1 MEEHCCNVLLEQMFC
16 SSVCEPVGP
25 CKNYHRRARNIPV
38 NKMSAFYEP
47 YLRLLDQFFFLKFM
61 SRLKLPL
68 FFFKN
73 ETIVFF

>member
-1 MEEHCCNVLLEQMFC
+1 MLSMLIGFQGIPFVTWKNIVVMFLLEQMFC

-47 YLRLLDQFFFLKFM
+47 YLRLLDQFF
-61 SRLKLPL
+61 S
-68 FFFKN
+68 
-73 ETIVFF
+73 